1 MLIPKLTVHRKN
13 VAKKDVL
20 YGSAA
25 SGNSEAFL
33 WIIDIKQL

>member
-25 SGNSEAFL
+25 SGNSEALL